1 MVSVP
6 GVDSPDGARDWVK
19 SVPSVAAVRR
29 LVEARYGF
37 AVTGAVLV
45 RSSGNDVYRVD
56 TAERSYALKVH
67 GAGRWTPDEVRWEQE
82 LARHLAD
89 SGLPI
94 AAAVPLADGDTVGI
108 LTAPEGERP
117 VAMAE
122 WVPGRKPQPP
132 GTDELYRDLER
143 TLGRFHLA
151 ADSFRSSR
159 PRRTVRTDSDVREVS
174 EALGTDST
182 RRRLVEAVGAEA
194 QRRITRLAGQ
204 GLHWGIRHGDA
215 SLDNVHISDSGLHV
229 YDLDLA
235 GPGWQIEDLTPPLS
249 TTFADAFLAG
259 YTAVRPLAPVELE
272 ALPWLRIM
280 NCIQNLH
287 FHLVRKPVLQGTA
300 SLADGGVEAGFEA
313 LTAAARPLGLDV

>member
-1 MVSVP
+1 VAGP
-6 GVDSPDGARDWVK
+6 EDARDWVR
-19 SVPSVAAVRR
+19 SVPGAAAVRR
-29 LVEARYGF
+29 FVETRYGF
-37 AVTGAVLV
+37 AVTGVVLV

-56 TAERSYALKVH
+56 TTGRSYALKVH

-132 GTDELYRDLER
+132 GTDDLYRDL
-143 TLGRFHLA
+143 GRSVAQFHLA
-151 ADSFRSSR
+151 ADGFRSSR

-174 EALGTDST
+174 DALGTDST
-182 RRRLVEAVGAEA
+182 RRRLVEAAGAEA
-194 QRRITRLAGQ
+194 QRQIARLAGR
-204 GLHWGIRHGDA
+204 GLHRGIRHGDA
-215 SLDNVHISDSGLHV
+215 SLDNVHVSDSGLHV

-235 GPGWQIEDLTPPLS
+235 GPGWQVEDLTPPSS
-249 TTFADAFLAG
+249 TGFGDAFLAG
-259 YTAVRPLAPVELE
+259 YTAVRPLSPVELE
-272 ALPWLRIM
+272 ALPWLRVM

-287 FHLVRKPVLQGTA
+287 FHLVGKPALQGTA
-300 SLADGGVEAGFEA
+300 SLADGGVEAGLEA
-313 LTAAARPLGLDV
+313 LAAAARPLGLDL